1 MKYYILNKKNEILL
15 SSTEEGKFLI
25 PTLCPVAMPAPDS
38 VFDMAEKVGEE
49 AVAFLSDEESPSGL
63 KDGNVSFRYVPIRE
77 SWDLLTPEDY
87 LAASRASE
95 WVFWERSNRFCP
107 VCGSPLERHM
117 DMGKRCPNC
126 GTEHFPHIAPCIIV
140 RIRRRVGDRDEI
152 LLVRAKTFRRVMFGL
167 VAGFVEGGETFEQA
181 VAREVRE
188 ETGLEVDNIRYF
200 ASQPWPFPSQVMV
213 GFTADWISGEVDF
226 RDGELIEYRW
236 ASRETMPEN
245 IPDPMS
251 IARRLIEDWRQRKCS
266 IRDSSSFLISNRVLK

>member
-15 SSTEEGKFLI
+15 SSPEEGKFLI
-25 PTLCPVAMPAPDS
+25 PDRCPVAMPAPDFI
-38 VFDMAEKVGEE
+38 FDMAEKVGKE
-49 AVAFLSDEESPSGL
+49 AVAFMSDEEVSFIP
-63 KDGNVSFRYVPIRE
+63 DVGNVSHHYVPIRE
-77 SWDLLTPEDY
+77 SWDLLSPEDY

-107 VCGSPLERHM
+107 VCGTPLERHM

-140 RIRRRVGDRDEI
+140 RIRRQVENRDEI
-152 LLVRAKTFRRVMFGL
+152 LLVRAKNFRRVMFGL

-181 VAREVRE
+181 VVREVRE
-188 ETGLEVDNIRYF
+188 ETGLEVGNIRYF

-226 RDGELIEYRW
+226 RDGELVEYRW
-236 ASRETMPEN
+236 ATRETMPEN

-251 IARRLIEDWRQRKCS
+251 IARRLIEDWRQRKS
-266 IRDSSSFLISNRVLK
+266 ME